1 MLNRVNVSQNFHC
14 ISTII
19 FYFKIFYFN
28 ISIF

>member
-1 MLNRVNVSQNFHC
+1 MLNRVDVSQYFHS

-19 FYFKIFYFN
+19 FCFKIFYFN